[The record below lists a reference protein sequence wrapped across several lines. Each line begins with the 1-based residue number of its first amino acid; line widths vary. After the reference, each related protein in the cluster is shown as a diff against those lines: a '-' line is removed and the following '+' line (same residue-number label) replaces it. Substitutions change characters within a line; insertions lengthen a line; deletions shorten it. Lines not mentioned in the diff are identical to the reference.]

1 MKYKVSE
8 ETRKKLSI
16 SHKGKMPKNISIL
29 HTQEI
34 REKIRKT
41 MTGKKHT
48 NKSRL
53 KMSMSKKGKIPK
65 NLEWLHEQNRSNPII
80 REKTKK
86 ALTGIKRLPI
96 SKEHIDAIIKA
107 NTGRKMPYEE
117 RVRRSNKYKGKNNPS
132 WKGGITKKNLQ
143 IRGSFESKI
152 WRESVF
158 IRDNWTCQK
167 CLERGIKL
175 NTHHINNFAEWPELR
190 FAIDNGITLCK
201 ECHLKFHKLYG
212 RTKNNKEQIK
222 LFLKNY

>member
-65 NLEWLHEQNRSNPII
+65 NLE
-80 REKTKK
+80 
-86 ALTGIKRLPI
+86 
-96 SKEHIDAIIKA
+96 
-107 NTGRKMPYEE
+107 
-117 RVRRSNKYKGKNNPS
+117 
-132 WKGGITKKNLQ
+132 
-143 IRGSFESKI
+143 
-152 WRESVF
+152 
-158 IRDNWTCQK
+158 
-167 CLERGIKL
+167 
-175 NTHHINNFAEWPELR
+175 
-190 FAIDNGITLCK
+190 
-201 ECHLKFHKLYG
+201 
-212 RTKNNKEQIK
+212 
-222 LFLKNY
+222 